1 MHETGDRQRMT
12 ASVGSLLDPM
22 QFAYREKRGTE
33 DATISLIHA
42 IAQHLESPG
51 SYARVLFLDYSA
63 AFNTMHTHI
72 LIKRMID
79 LSINGNFIHWIADF
93 LTNRPQ
99 RVIMNNIKSE
109 EIVLSTGA
117 PQGCVL
123 SPLLFSIYT
132 NELRVKN
139 DMQCDRE
146 AVLNLFKFSDDMA
159 LVGLLFKEK
168 VLADSVS
175 YDSSKYL
182 NAAKELEL
190 WCKKSYLQLNP
201 SKTKELIVDFNPK
214 PDMCHKPVYVS
225 EKEVEVVDDFVYLGT
240 TIDKKLSF
248 KGNAERI
255 FKKANQRLYLLRKL
269 RSFGVS
275 NKVLQTVYKSLV
287 QSILTFNIS
296 VWHNLLNQKDKV
308 MLSRIVN
315 NASKIVGIRQAPLTE
330 LYKDSVQRKARK
342 IVRDPSHPL
351 FPSFEVMP
359 SGRRFRAPRWKKVL
373 FKRSF
378 VPSAVSI
385 LNSS

>member
-1 MHETGDRQRMT
+1 
-12 ASVGSLLDPM
+12 
-22 QFAYREKRGTE
+22 
-33 DATISLIHA
+33 
-42 IAQHLESPG
+42 
-51 SYARVLFLDYSA
+51 
-63 AFNTMHTHI
+63 
-72 LIKRMID
+72 
-79 LSINGNFIHWIADF
+79 
-93 LTNRPQ
+93 
-99 RVIMNNIKSE
+99 MNNVKSE

-139 DMQCDRE
+139 DVQCDRE
-146 AVLNLFKFSDDMA
+146 VVLNLFKFSDDMA

-168 VLADSVS
+168 DLADSMI
-175 YDSSKYL
+175 YDSSVYV

-190 WCKKSYLQLNP
+190 WCKKSYIQLNP

-214 PDMCHKPVYVS
+214 PDACHKPVYVS
-225 EKEVEVVDDFVYLGT
+225 EKEVEVVDEFVYLGT

-255 FKKANQRLYLLRKL
+255 FKKANQRLHLLRKL

-296 VWHNLLNQKDKV
+296 VWHNILNQKDKV
-308 MLSRIVN
+308 MLSRIIN
-315 NASKIVGIRQAPLTE
+315 NASKIVGIQQAPLSE
-330 LYKDSVQRKARK
+330 LYMVSVQRKAGK

-351 FPSFEVMP
+351 FPSFELMP
-359 SGRRFRAPRWKKVL
+359 SGRRFRAPRWRKVL

-385 LNSS
+385 LNS

>member
-1 MHETGDRQRMT
+1 MERVIGQRMI
-12 ASVGSLLDPM
+12 ASVGSLLNPM

-248 KGNAERI
+248 KGNSRGRYL
-255 FKKANQRLYLLRKL
+255 KKR
-269 RSFGVS
+269 
-275 NKVLQTVYKSLV
+275 
-287 QSILTFNIS
+287 
-296 VWHNLLNQKDKV
+296 
-308 MLSRIVN
+308 
-315 NASKIVGIRQAPLTE
+315 ASC
-330 LYKDSVQRKARK
+330 Y
-342 IVRDPSHPL
+342 
-351 FPSFEVMP
+351 
-359 SGRRFRAPRWKKVL
+359 FRAKIDFSTDYDRL
-373 FKRSF
+373 GCE
-378 VPSAVSI
+378 
-385 LNSS
+385 